1 MKAFGLARLGR
12 DIELRYIP
20 SGEAVGKLS
29 LAFDRRVKGEKVTD
43 WVEGTLWGK
52 RAEALAPFLLKG
64 GLVSITL
71 DDIHIETYEGKNG
84 AGHKLAAKVI
94 DVELAGGGQAAPQA
108 PRQQEQGG
116 YRTSGARPMPAS
128 QPARQAPVQAGSG
141 FDDLDDVP
149 FITASMHYDATTSK
163 ARKMARYDY

>member
-52 RAEALAPFLLKG
+52 RAEALAPYLLKG

-71 DDIHIETYEGKNG
+71 DEIHIETYEGKNG
-84 AGHKLAAKVI
+84 PGHKLAAKVI
-94 DVELAGGGQAAPQA
+94 DMELAGGGQAPQRENPEQKRPEQA

-116 YRTSGARPMPAS
+116 YRTSGARPMPAG
-128 QPARQAPVQAGSG
+128 QPARQAPAPHGGG
-141 FDDLDDVP
+141 FDDMESDIP
-149 FITASMHYDATTSK
+149 F
-163 ARKMARYDY
+163 